1 MRPRTDLLDMLYD
14 LLGMLAF
21 ISYVLLVVI
30 IVLRV
35 VMTRRAIG
43 VSLAW
48 LTLIFTIPILGIS
61 LYLLFGEIRLG
72 RKRVERAR
80 AMYEPYARWI
90 SELVSHFPRQPAM
103 ATEGARP
110 LSELVDSR
118 LGSPMLSGN
127 RVELLTEPYAILFA
141 LAQDIREASASC

>member
-21 ISYVLLVVI
+21 ISYALLVVI

-103 ATEGARP
+103 ATEGA
-110 LSELVDSR
+110 L
-118 LGSPMLSGN
+118 
-127 RVELLTEPYAILFA
+127 
-141 LAQDIREASASC
+141 ASARGISANWRRQRRNRSGHGRTGHRKRRVRPGPRRCCRASTR